1 MNTHTLKNART
12 LALKLKSD
20 NNARATALVELNRIE
35 MQLEDLVSSN
45 QPPLWKKRRRAQLIF
60 EQATAKR
67 FVSSCH

>member
-1 MNTHTLKNART
+1 MNTLKNART

-20 NNARATALVELNRIE
+20 SNARATALAELSRIE
-35 MQLEDLVSSN
+35 NELDAVFASN
-45 QPPLWKKRRRAQLIF
+45 APTIWKKRRRAQLIF